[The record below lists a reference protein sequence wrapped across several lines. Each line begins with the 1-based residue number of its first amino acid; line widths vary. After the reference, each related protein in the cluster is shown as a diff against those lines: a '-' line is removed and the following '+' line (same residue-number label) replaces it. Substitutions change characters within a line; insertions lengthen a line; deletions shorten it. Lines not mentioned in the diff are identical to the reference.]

1 MGVTQAMAN
10 PASHG
15 NVSAE
20 DVQSAVGGIEQA
32 HRDLLAERGAYM
44 QRCRVIRDAITAI
57 YEEAKDKGIGK
68 KALRAKVKNRSHLRK
83 AEEARLALEADEQNE
98 FDNLTEMLGDFAN
111 TPLGKAALQRQGD
124 ILDKLHA

>member
-1 MGVTQAMAN
+1 MAN
-10 PASHG
+10 PAMQG

-44 QRCRVIRDAITAI
+44 QRCRVIRDSISAI
-57 YEEAKDKGIGK
+57 Y
-68 KALRAKVKNRSHLRK
+68 
-83 AEEARLALEADEQNE
+83 EEARLALEADEQNE
-98 FDNLTEMLGDFAN
+98 FDDLTEMLGDFAN

-124 ILDKLHA
+124 VLDKLHA